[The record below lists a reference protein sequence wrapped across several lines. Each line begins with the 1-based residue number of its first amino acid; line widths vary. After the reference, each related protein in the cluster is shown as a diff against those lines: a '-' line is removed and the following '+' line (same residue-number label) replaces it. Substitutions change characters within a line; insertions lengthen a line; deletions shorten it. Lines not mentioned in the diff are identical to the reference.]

1 MLYFLKP
8 THVQKT
14 TLGNNSLKFDKCLML
29 DVDMCAYHV
38 LVLLA
43 QPFAVQLSTF
53 TPQEIDCNNCLSK
66 HIHFQALFALVSLHC
81 QN

>member
-1 MLYFLKP
+1 M
-8 THVQKT
+8 
-14 TLGNNSLKFDKCLML
+14 FDVL

-53 TPQEIDCNNCLSK
+53 TPQEIDYNNCLSK
-66 HIHFQALFALVSLHC
+66 LIHFQALFVLVSLHC